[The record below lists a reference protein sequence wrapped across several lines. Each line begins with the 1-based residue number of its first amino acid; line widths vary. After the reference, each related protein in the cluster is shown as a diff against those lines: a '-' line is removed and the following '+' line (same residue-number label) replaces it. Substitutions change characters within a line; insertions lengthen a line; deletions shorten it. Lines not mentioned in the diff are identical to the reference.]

1 MVLVDMT
8 CESGQK
14 GTITH
19 GISDGGTWRMCS
31 RLIKSD
37 VGDIIQYDRQIKQHE
52 LKHTYHQYEIMGFKF
67 TKHGEGASLQH

>member
-1 MVLVDMT
+1 MVLVDVT

-52 LKHTYHQYEIMGFKF
+52 LV
-67 TKHGEGASLQH
+67 